1 MRRQGL
7 AGLALVAVIVLAGC
21 TSGPISVSTNE
32 TATPTAT
39 PVVPAE
45 IQNATADSYRFS
57 YDATLTNRNGP
68 LNVTAD
74 GVVDRSARRLNVTYT
89 YGDPIDRRLAVVA
102 IENATY
108 HRENGTWSERDE
120 SVDWDQDPL
129 AHQRAIWAASNTS
142 TVNGS
147 TTNGSTA
154 NATNASA
161 FADSEPTI
169 DADDEVVT
177 LSVSNRSAV
186 EGLLRSAPFGLP
198 ETVYVDNATY
208 LVTRDRDGPIREVR
222 LRATIIQSNNEGE
235 IDARLTF
242 SDHGAPVSVETPP
255 IAEE

>member
-21 TSGPISVSTNE
+21 TSGPISMSTNE
-32 TATPTAT
+32 TATPTGT

-45 IQNATADSYRFS
+45 IQNATADSYHFR

-68 LNVTAD
+68 MNVTAE
-74 GVVDRSARRLNVTYT
+74 GVVDRSAQRLNATYT
-89 YGDPIDRRLAVVA
+89 YGDPIDRRLTVVA

-108 HRENGTWSERDE
+108 HRENGTWSEIDE

-147 TTNGSTA
+147 AANESLA

-161 FADSEPTI
+161 FDGTNGTVAT
-169 DADDEVVT
+169 DDEVVT

-208 LVTRDRDGPIREVR
+208 LITRERDGPVREVR

-242 SDHGAPVSVETPP
+242 SDHGAPVSIETPP
-255 IAEE
+255 IAAE